1 MAEDRLPLSF
11 LFGQVGGPIIAD
23 RTIGKMDLQQ
33 RTKPYRAARNAALPE
48 CVIDA
53 GPYRVSDRVKPCKR
67 CRVEQF
73 HRGKTRAHR
82 DGISGKG
89 AAVWQRRL
97 AVSWV
102 ENRHELLAAGDG
114 ADRKTAA
121 YDLPQSR
128 QVGIDVPQSLRPVIS
143 QPERDDLIEN
153 QQRSDFAGD
162 PAQRVEIGFI

>member
-11 LFGQVGGPIIAD
+11 LFCQVGRPITAD

-53 GPYRVSDRVKPCKR
+53 GPYRVSDRIKPCKR
-67 CRVEQF
+67 CRIEQF
-73 HRGKTRAHR
+73 HRGKARAHR

-97 AVSWV
+97 DVSWV
-102 ENRHELLAAGDG
+102 ENRHELLVARHSTH
-114 ADRKTAA
+114 RKTAA
-121 YDLPQSR
+121 HDLPQSR
-128 QVGIDVPQSLRPVIS
+128 QVRIDVPDSLRPAIS
-143 QPERDDLIEN
+143 EPE
-153 QQRSDFAGD
+153 
-162 PAQRVEIGFI
+162 